1 MIEETKAPKTNE
13 EIKQENKPLLNIQ
26 LPGALS
32 GDPNEPLGV
41 GKHNAAAQHN
51 FQQVANILLAIINNQ
66 KIMGLAIQQMDEKQK
81 ELEKTFNGIG
91 SNIKKLLENDEHI
104 KKLVK

>member
-32 GDPNEPLGV
+32 GDPNEPLSV
-41 GKHNAAAQHN
+41 GKHNSVAQHN

-66 KIMGLAIQQMDEKQK
+66 KIMGLAIQQMDKKQK
-81 ELEKTFNGIG
+81 ELEKIYNEIS
-91 SNIKKLLENDEHI
+91 SNIKKL
-104 KKLVK
+104 VK

>member
-32 GDPNEPLGV
+32 GDPNEPLGI

-51 FQQVANILLAIINNQ
+51 FQEVANILLAIINNQ
-66 KIMGLAIQQMDEKQK
+66 KIMGLAIQQIDKKQK
-81 ELEKTFNGIG
+81 ELEKTYSELS
-91 SNIKKLLENDEHI
+91 SNIKKL
-104 KKLVK
+104 VK

>member
-1 MIEETKAPKTNE
+1 MIEETKAPKTEE

-32 GDPNEPLGV
+32 GDPNEPLGI

-66 KIMGLAIQQMDEKQK
+66 KIMGLAIQQIDKKQK
-81 ELEKTFNGIG
+81 ELEKTYSELS
-91 SNIKKLLENDEHI
+91 SNIKKL
-104 KKLVK
+104 VK

>member
-32 GDPNEPLGV
+32 GDPNEPLSV
-41 GKHNAAAQHN
+41 GKHNAVAQHN

-66 KIMGLAIQQMDEKQK
+66 KIMGLAIQQMDKKQK
-81 ELEKTFNGIG
+81 ELEKTFSEIS
-91 SNIKKLLENDEHI
+91 SNIKKL
-104 KKLVK
+104 VK